1 MTYHPDTD
9 GITHINVYSKG
20 RTELGRRLS
29 NFSYSPFIHPVHGP
43 FVSMEGYWYWIKT
56 GRRHEFLRAL
66 YGYRA
71 KQEGSQLSVVM
82 SPTFEQ
88 DILEGLRCKILQC
101 PYLRSELKA
110 SVLPLA
116 HYYVYSGKVV
126 DVSHKH
132 RWQLDGME
140 QLRAELQEDDD
151 ARRMM

>member
-29 NFSYSPFIHPVHGP
+29 NF
-43 FVSMEGYWYWIKT
+43 
-56 GRRHEFLRAL
+56 
-66 YGYRA
+66 
-71 KQEGSQLSVVM
+71 
-82 SPTFEQ
+82 
-88 DILEGLRCKILQC
+88 
-101 PYLRSELKA
+101 RSELKA

-116 HYYVYSGKVV
+116 HYYVYAGKVV